1 MPLRVIDLGLASAVA
16 SQAAGY
22 GIADVP
28 AVGGRPAVVL
38 ADPIE
43 PFLSVGANQD
53 IERTIDLSFCCRAG
67 VRIIRRRLGGGA
79 IYIDRDQLMF
89 HIIVPLGRAPRPASR
104 ILPALA
110 APVID
115 ACRDL
120 GIAAEFRPPGDIGAG
135 GRKIAGIA
143 GAEIGDSVVV
153 GGTLLFDFDT
163 ALMAR
168 CLELRSERHYTR
180 LSRRLERTI
189 TTIRRELGLSP
200 PRAIVKT
207 CLVTNLARSLGA
219 EPRHGDFSGTE
230 RAAIAV
236 AAAQLEDVARQ
247 D

>member
-22 GIADVP
+22 GIADAP
-28 AVGGRPAVVL
+28 AAGGRPAVVL

-53 IERTIDLSFCCRAG
+53 IKRTIDLSFCCRRG
-67 VRIIRRRLGGGA
+67 IRIIRRRLGGGA

-89 HIIVPLGRAPRPASR
+89 HLIVPLGRAPRPPSR
-104 ILPALA
+104 ILPTLA

-115 ACRDL
+115 TCRDL
-120 GIAAEFRPPGDIGAG
+120 GIAAELQPPGDVAVG
-135 GRKIAGIA
+135 GRKIAGTA
-143 GAEIGDSVVV
+143 GAEIGNSVVV

-168 CLELRSERHYTR
+168 CLELPTERHYTR
-180 LSRRLERTI
+180 LSGRLERTM
-189 TTIRRELGLSP
+189 TTIRRELGAPP

-207 CLVTNLARSLGA
+207 RLVTNFARTLGA

>member
-22 GIADVP
+22 GIAD
-28 AVGGRPAVVL
+28 ALAAGGEPIVVL

-53 IERTIDLSFCCRAG
+53 IERTIDLSYCCEAG
-67 VRIIRRRLGGGA
+67 IRVIRRRLGGGA

-89 HIIVPLGRAPRPASR
+89 HIIVPLGRAPLPASR
-104 ILPALA
+104 ILTTLA

-115 ACRDL
+115 TCRDL
-120 GIAAEFRPPGDIGAG
+120 GIASELRPPGDVAVA
-135 GRKIAGIA
+135 GRKIAGAA

-163 ALMAR
+163 AMMAR
-168 CLELRSERHYTR
+168 CLALPSQRHYAR
-180 LSRRLERTI
+180 LKRRLVRSM
-189 TTIRRELGLSP
+189 TTIRRELGASP

-207 CLVTNLARSLGA
+207 RLVVNLARCLGA
-219 EPRHGDFSGTE
+219 EPRNGDFSGAE
-230 RAAIAV
+230 RVAIAD
-236 AAAQLEDVARQ
+236 ATTQLEDVARR

>member
-1 MPLRVIDLGLASAVA
+1 MSLRVIDLGLASAVA

-22 GIADVP
+22 GIADAP
-28 AVGGRPAVVL
+28 AAGGRPVVVL

-53 IERTIDLSFCCRAG
+53 IKRTIDLSFCCRRG
-67 VRIIRRRLGGGA
+67 IRIIRRRLGGGA

-104 ILPALA
+104 ILPRLA

-120 GIAAEFRPPGDIGAG
+120 GIAAELRPPGDIGAG
-135 GRKIAGIA
+135 GGKIAGIA

-180 LSRRLERTI
+180 LERI
-189 TTIRRELGLSP
+189 KMTIRRELGLSP

-207 CLVTNLARSLGA
+207 RLVTNLARSLGA
-219 EPRHGDFSGTE
+219 EPRHGDFFGTE

>member
-22 GIADVP
+22 GIADALAAGGEP
-28 AVGGRPAVVL
+28 AMVL

-53 IERTIDLSFCCRAG
+53 IERTIDLSFCCQAG
-67 VRIIRRRLGGGA
+67 IRIIRRRLGGGA

-89 HIIVPLGRAPRPASR
+89 HIIVPLGRAPRAASR
-104 ILPALA
+104 ILPTLA

-115 ACRDL
+115 TCRDL
-120 GIAAEFRPPGDIGAG
+120 GIAAELRPPGDVAVR
-135 GRKIAGIA
+135 GRKIGGAA
-143 GAEIGDSVVV
+143 GAEIDNAIVV

-163 ALMAR
+163 AMMAR
-168 CLELRSERHYTR
+168 CLQLPSARHYTS
-180 LSRRLERTI
+180 LARRLERTM
-189 TTIRRELGLSP
+189 TTIGRELGAPP

-207 CLVTNLARSLGA
+207 RLVSNLARSLGA
-219 EPRHGDFSGTE
+219 EPRNGDLSAAE

-236 AAAQLEDVARQ
+236 AAEQLEDAARR